1 MTLNLFRESSGSQEL
16 SDVSSYCWSLR
27 LALFALFCVAG
38 RGTGWWPN
46 IVATW
51 LKTILSC
58 QLDDI
63 CLWWM
68 VGMWLF
74 HVLIASAVT
83 QIPVAVGHLRMDSIS
98 PWWTLDNRK
107 EVSWLCWDSKH
118 EFHHWS
124 WRQLF
129 VHFGGRDFPQDTI
142 TVLILKNLPVCLWLL
157 LLFSFFFLSIC
168 TSLQLHLLKGK
179 IRGQK
184 FEEELKWKSQL
195 TLPFPCTSLLRYQR
209 GGHTE
214 GKINKSSAEVHGFEE
229 KVFSEEWWGQGLI
242 KPGFRHLPA
251 PSVWNKKSSYLIRQ
265 L

>member
-142 TVLILKNLPVCLWLL
+142 TVLILNNFPVCLWLL
-157 LLFSFFFLSIC
+157 LLFSFFSFYLYFSATSSI
-168 TSLQLHLLKGK
+168 KRKDPRAKVWGRVEMK
-179 IRGQK
+179 IPTNITISVH
-184 FEEELKWKSQL
+184 FIITVS
-195 TLPFPCTSLLRYQR
+195 
-209 GGHTE
+209 E
-214 GKINKSSAEVHGFEE
+214 GRAH
-229 KVFSEEWWGQGLI
+229 
-242 KPGFRHLPA
+242 R
-251 PSVWNKKSSYLIRQ
+251 R
-265 L
+265 